1 MKTTTKNKNLKK
13 GDYEVIET
21 IVNVDGISANTYGI
35 DNGKLRVE
43 DISLDKSRVSNFA
56 NLLNAD
62 GNVNDAEIL
71 HEMIYDLIVSE

>member
-1 MKTTTKNKNLKK
+1 MKTTKENKNLKK
-13 GDYEVIET
+13 GDYEVIKT

-43 DISLDKSRVSNFA
+43 DISLNKSLVSNFA

-62 GNVNDAEIL
+62 GNITDEEIL
-71 HEMIYDLIVSE
+71 HEMIYDLISSN